1 MKDIAYNEGKSYV
14 KDKDKALKTFTDYT
28 LDKTQMMFTYEGLPE
43 TIPSEELEKILQ
55 SKGHCLITEVDGELY
70 ALSGSFGGE
79 VDPYNRP
86 KQYVVSNVALKL
98 SKTYDI
104 GDNCVLVKN
113 DFNCV
118 GLLPLITKYGAL
130 LTDGE
135 ISLNVAT
142 IISRI
147 SMLISAPDD
156 KTKASAEIFIQKIL
170 DGDISVIGENSFFDG
185 VKLQTMGI
193 ANTSYINQLIE
204 LIQYYKASFLNELG
218 LQANYNMKRERLT
231 VGEVLANID
240 NILPFVENMKHE
252 REKAFSQLNSM
263 FGTSITVDYNGVWKT
278 NQEHSEQEEILAD
291 SDNLVDVSETEE
303 PTETKEPT
311 EEQTETEEPKEEQTE
326 TEEGEGENG
335 EDKR

>member
-1 MKDIAYNEGKSYV
+1 MKDLAYSDGKSYV
-14 KDKDKALKTFTDYT
+14 KDKDKALKTFTGYT

-55 SKGHCLITEVDGELY
+55 SKGHCLIAEVDGKLY

-79 VDPYNRP
+79 VDAYNRP
-86 KQYVVSNVALKL
+86 TQYVVANVALKL
-98 SKTYDI
+98 SKTFDI
-104 GDNCVLVKN
+104 GKDCVLVKN
-113 DFNCV
+113 DFNMV

-130 LTDGE
+130 LVDGE

-156 KTKASAEIFIQKIL
+156 KTKASADIFIQKIL
-170 DGDISVIGENSFFDG
+170 DGDITVIGENAFFDG
-185 VKLQTMGI
+185 VKLQTMGV
-193 ANTSYINQLIE
+193 ANTNYITQLIE

-252 REKAFSQLNSM
+252 REMAFSQLNKM

-278 NQEHSEQEEILAD
+278 NQEHSEQEELLAD
-291 SDNLVDVSETEE
+291 SENLEDGEKDNEE
-303 PTETKEPT
+303 DSGNT
-311 EEQTETEEPKEEQTE
+311 
-326 TEEGEGENG
+326 NS
-335 EDKR
+335 

>member
-1 MKDIAYNEGKSYV
+1 MKDLTYIEGKSYI
-14 KDKDKALKTFTDYT
+14 KDKDKSLKTFIGYT

-55 SKGHCLITEVDGELY
+55 SKGHCLIAEVDGKLY

-79 VDPYNRP
+79 VDAYNRP
-86 KQYVVSNVALKL
+86 TQYVVANVALKL
-98 SKTYDI
+98 SKTFDI
-104 GDNCVLVKN
+104 GKDCILVKN
-113 DFNCV
+113 DFNCI
-118 GLLPLITKYGAL
+118 GLLPVIQKYGAL
-130 LTDGE
+130 LVDGE

-156 KTKASAEIFIQKIL
+156 KTKASADIFIQKIL
-170 DGDISVIGENSFFDG
+170 DGDITVIGENAFFDG
-185 VKLQTMGI
+185 VKLQTMGV
-193 ANTSYINQLIE
+193 ANTNYINQLIE

-231 VGEVLANID
+231 KGEVLANID

-252 REKAFSQLNSM
+252 REMAFSQLNKM

-278 NQEHSEQEEILAD
+278 NQEHSEQEELLAD
-291 SDNLVDVSETEE
+291 SDNLEDGEKDNEE
-303 PTETKEPT
+303 DSGNT
-311 EEQTETEEPKEEQTE
+311 
-326 TEEGEGENG
+326 NS
-335 EDKR
+335 